1 MVTDREEQLEK
12 ALAQFIKPAKGIPF
26 EVVVRGL
33 CGADDT
39 AHADEDGNDVEFMHE
54 EHDRVT
60 AFKCP
65 TCSSKTLVYRTRE
78 KS

>member
-1 MVTDREEQLEK
+1 MMLGK
-12 ALAQFIKPAKGIPF
+12 KKPDCWQCGTELKLLSVNECDIESYSVGI
-26 EVVVRGL
+26 
-33 CGADDT
+33 A
-39 AHADEDGNDVEFMHE
+39 ADEDGNDVEFMHE